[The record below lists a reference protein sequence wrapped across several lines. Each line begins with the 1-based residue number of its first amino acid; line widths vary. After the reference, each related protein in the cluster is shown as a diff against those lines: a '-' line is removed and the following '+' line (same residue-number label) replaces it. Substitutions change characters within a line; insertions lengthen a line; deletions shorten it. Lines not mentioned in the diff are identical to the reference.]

1 MADSRYNT
9 LLIIEGESCEKAFFN
24 KFIKTIKADKNIT
37 IIPFCN
43 DIYELYKN
51 IEELGET
58 TTKDVILNYCELDNK
73 TRQLLNETKF
83 VYTYLVF
90 DLDLQDGNEDER
102 KEKLEQVN
110 KMLNLFNNETE
121 YGKLFVNYPM
131 MESYRHF
138 DITNPNTLNN
148 KSVVV
153 DNEILTHYKELVG
166 QDGSTKNVNK
176 YTSKDFHTITKAHLM
191 QANLLVNGQFKKP
204 NPKEYV
210 DLIDIANINKKQ
222 GNLILKKKK
231 MLVLNTSTF
240 LYSEF
245 YDTILK
251 SKN

>member
-9 LLIIEGESCEKAFFN
+9 LLIIEGESCEKAFFD

-43 DIYELYKN
+43 DIYELYKH

-58 TTKDVILNYCELDNK
+58 TTKDVILNYCDLDDK
-73 TRQLLNETKF
+73 TRQLLKETKF

-102 KEKLEQVN
+102 KEKLKQVDN
-110 KMLNLFNNETE
+110 MLNLFNNETE

-138 DITNPNTLNN
+138 DITNPTTLNN

-166 QDGSTKNVNK
+166 KEGSNKNVNK
-176 YTSKDFHTITKAHLM
+176 YTSKDFYTITLAHLM

-204 NPKEYV
+204 NSIDYV

-222 GNLILKKKK
+222 SNLILKKKK

-245 YDTILK
+245 YDKILK

>member
-9 LLIIEGESCEKAFFN
+9 LLIIEGESCEKAFFD

-43 DIYELYKN
+43 DIYELYKH

-58 TTKDVILNYCELDNK
+58 TTKDVILNYCDLDDK
-73 TRQLLNETKF
+73 TRNLLKETKF

-90 DLDLQDGNEDER
+90 DLDLQDGNEDKW
-102 KEKLEQVN
+102 KEKLEQVD

-153 DNEILTHYKELVG
+153 DNEILSAKHLDQIEENLSEEESV
-166 QDGSTKNVNK
+166 QVH
-176 YTSKDFHTITKAHLM
+176 KDLY
-191 QANLLVNGQFKKP
+191 LLT
-204 NPKEYV
+204 
-210 DLIDIANINKKQ
+210 
-222 GNLILKKKK
+222 LK
-231 MLVLNTSTF
+231 
-240 LYSEF
+240 
-245 YDTILK
+245 
-251 SKN
+251 

>member
-9 LLIIEGESCEKAFFN
+9 LLIIEGESCEKQFFD
-24 KFIKTIKADKNIT
+24 KFIKTINADKNIT

-43 DIYELYKN
+43 DIYELYKY
-51 IEELGET
+51 IEELGEPP
-58 TTKDVILNYCELDNK
+58 TKDVILNYCDLDDK
-73 TRQLLNETKF
+73 ARKLLKDTKF

-90 DLDLQDGNEDER
+90 DLDIQDGGEDER
-102 KEKLEQVN
+102 KEKLEHVTQMV
-110 KMLNLFNNETE
+110 NLFNNETE

-138 DITNPNTLNN
+138 DITNPDTLAN
-148 KSVVV
+148 KSVIV
-153 DNEILTHYKELVG
+153 DNDILTHYKELVG
-166 QDGSTKNVNK
+166 QEGTNKNVSK
-176 YTSKDFHTITKAHLM
+176 YTSKDFYTITLAHLM
-191 QANLLVNGQFKKP
+191 QANLLLNGQFKKP
-204 NPKEYV
+204 NMTNYV

-222 GNLILKKKK
+222 SDLILKKKK

>member
-9 LLIIEGESCEKAFFN
+9 LLIIEGESCEKQFFD
-24 KFIKTIKADKNIT
+24 KFIKTINADKNIT

-43 DIYELYKN
+43 DIYELYKY

-58 TTKDVILNYCELDNK
+58 TTKDVILNYCDLDDK
-73 TRQLLNETKF
+73 ARKLLKDTKF

-90 DLDLQDGNEDER
+90 DLDIQDGGEDER
-102 KEKLEQVN
+102 KEKLEHVTQMV
-110 KMLNLFNNETE
+110 NLFNNETE

-138 DITNPNTLNN
+138 DITNPDTLAN
-148 KSVVV
+148 KSVIV
-153 DNEILTHYKELVG
+153 DNDILTHYKELVG
-166 QDGSTKNVNK
+166 QEGTNKNVSK
-176 YTSKDFHTITKAHLM
+176 YTSNDFYTITLAHLM
-191 QANLLVNGQFKKP
+191 QANLLLNGQFKKP
-204 NPKEYV
+204 NMTNYV

-222 GNLILKKKK
+222 SDLILKKKK